1 MKRNRTMM
9 AMGVAGAIVLGS
21 LGVPQ
26 AAVAQT
32 TTNGTAPI
40 HTQLPRN
47 NVQGGQIAAARP
59 GTWIQRSQATHIQR
73 QAAALQN
80 YGGITISQPAPQSFK
95 DVVLP
100 QLVQIFLTSINA
112 VAAAI
117 NAAITSAT

>member
-9 AMGVAGAIVLGS
+9 VGMASAIVLG
-21 LGVPQ
+21 LLWLPCV
-26 AAVAQT
+26 AVAQVIPP
-32 TTNGTAPI
+32 GTAPI

-59 GTWIQRSQATHIQR
+59 GTWIQRSQAVHNQR

-80 YGGITISQPAPQSFK
+80 FGGITISQPAPKSFK
-95 DVVLP
+95 DIVLP
-100 QLVQIFLTSINA
+100 QLVQIFLVSIEA

-117 NAAITSAT
+117 NAAIINAT